1 MRIGFNTNY
10 YNTFTKNSSSRDELK
25 NQPVK
30 KNDEIG
36 DVVEITAKDKK
47 SENEAD
53 EPYRSPITQ
62 NTVNKFIQFYYGLP
76 EEDRASVHCCLM
88 DDEERYE
95 AILSRMEKIEGKDR
109 YTRPKKSFRENLL
122 DLMMLSDPAF
132 DVEELT
138 YLPAFE
144 NGKNEN
150 VYKLLKELSDPP
162 VPEEEMHT
170 ESTAEA
176 DELECIEDTD
186 KDDPLLADNEIEEAE
201 NNKPVRIGFFKRMA
215 ALFATAR

>member
-10 YNTFTKNSSSRDELK
+10 YNTFTKSSSSRDELK
-25 NQPVK
+25 NQPK
-30 KNDEIG
+30 KRNDEIG

-88 DDEERYE
+88 GDEERYE

-132 DVEELT
+132 DVGELT

-144 NGKNEN
+144 NGKNED

-162 VPEEEMHT
+162 IPEETGT
-170 ESTAEA
+170 EQSAEA
-176 DELECIEDTD
+176 DELEYDNSLDEDD
-186 KDDPLLADNEIEEAE
+186 LLLADDEIDETEE
-201 NNKPVRIGFFKRMA
+201 NKPAKIGFFKRMA